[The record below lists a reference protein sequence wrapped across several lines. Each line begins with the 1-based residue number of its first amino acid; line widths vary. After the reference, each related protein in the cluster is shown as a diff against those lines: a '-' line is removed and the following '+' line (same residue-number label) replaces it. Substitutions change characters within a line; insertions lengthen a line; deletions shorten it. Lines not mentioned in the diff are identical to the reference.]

1 MVPSPRDKLTNI
13 SMILAVL
20 AAFSTLSVPVFLP
33 FIFGSVAL
41 VLADLSRGGS
51 ARMSRKGKRASV
63 VALIVI
69 AINLLLFVAS
79 AVYFYRV
86 LRDPA
91 LQEQFSDL
99 LYRTYGITFEEF
111 MKQFA
116 R

>member
-20 AAFSTLSVPVFLP
+20 SAFSTLSVPVFLP

-51 ARMSRKGKRASV
+51 ERMSHKGKRASV
-63 VALIVI
+63 IALVVI
-69 AINLLLFVAS
+69 AINFLLFVVS

-91 LQEQFSDL
+91 LQEQFSEI

-111 MKQFA
+111 LSQFG

>member
-51 ARMSRKGKRASV
+51 EKLSRKGKRASV
-63 VALIVI
+63 VASVVI
-69 AINLLLFVAS
+69 AINLLLFVLS
-79 AVYFYRV
+79 AVYFFRV
-86 LRDPA
+86 LRDPV
-91 LQEQFSDL
+91 LQEQFSEL